1 MDKKSYYASGAD
13 KYGPFSYEELKNKI
27 ISRTTKVWFD
37 ELGQEWKEAGSVAE
51 LNDLFKLMPPPLVT
65 ASRNTDLLDDGLD
78 QRPPK
83 TWLVESILT
92 TLFCCMPFG
101 IAGIV
106 NASKVESLYY
116 SGNVKAANQ
125 ASANAKKWTM
135 ISLWIGLVGI
145 VLYFILI
152 GITASF

>member
-1 MDKKSYYASGAD
+1 
-13 KYGPFSYEELKNKI
+13 
-27 ISRTTKVWFD
+27 
-37 ELGQEWKEAGSVAE
+37 
-51 LNDLFKLMPPPLVT
+51 MPPPLDT

-152 GITASF
+152 GISASF